1 MSKRFALF
9 AIPAAAALLFVNHP
23 PLRAADAGGSVSG
36 KILFKG
42 TPPPARSLPIT
53 TDTAICGSEAQS
65 EDLVV
70 GADKGVRYAVVRLIG
85 ATGTVA
91 EGTAPVELNQKGCKF
106 APHVLVV
113 NQGAALDILNN
124 DGISHNIHS
133 HSTANAEFNKAQP
146 GFKKKMQQTFD
157 KAERVRLTCDIHP
170 WMNGWVVV
178 TDKEPVAVTDAAGT
192 FKITNVPPGSYKL
205 EVWHEKLGVQTRDVT
220 VKAGADAAITIE
232 LARESS

>member
-9 AIPAAAALLFVNHP
+9 AITAAAALLFANHST
-23 PLRAADAGGSVSG
+23 LRAADAGTVSG
-36 KILFKG
+36 KIVFKG
-42 TPPPARSLPIT
+42 TPPPSRALPIT
-53 TDTAICGSEAQS
+53 TDTQVCGSEAQA

-70 GADKGVRYAVVRLIG
+70 GADKGIRYAVVRLVG
-85 ATGTVA
+85 AAGAVA
-91 EGTAPVELNQKGCKF
+91 EAAAPMELNQKGCKF

-113 NQGAALDILNN
+113 QQGAALDILNN

-178 TDKEPVAVTDAAGT
+178 ADKEAVAVTDAAGA
-192 FKITNVPPGSYKL
+192 FKITNVPPGTYKL

-232 LARESS
+232 LARETS